1 MEGWLIVA
9 GDLVRHGGMDR
20 ANLELA
26 RYLAVTEAVQVVAH
40 RVDEELMAMP
50 RVRVERVPRPWGR
63 ELLGQPLL
71 ARQGRRW
78 AERLSRQGYR
88 VIVNGAN
95 CDWPDVNWVHCVHN
109 AYAAP
114 LAGGPWQQLKIR
126 LVHRRECRRERRVIG
141 GARVVVCNSRRTA
154 AAVQRYI
161 GVPPERLRVVY
172 LGIDPQE
179 FPPVTAAERREMRR
193 KLQWEERPWAVFVG
207 QLGNRIKGFDLLYAA
222 WQQLCQEPGWDAN
235 LAVVG
240 TGPSLSAWK
249 QRATAEGLGQRIRFL
264 GFRPDVPAVLAAADL
279 LVAPSRY
286 DAYGLAV
293 HEAVCRGLP
302 VIVSAAMG
310 ISERFPPELDEWI
323 VHQFDS
329 PAELVERL
337 RQWRS
342 RLEDAAERFRP
353 LAEQLRAYSWAE
365 MARDFRRAVLEG
377 T

>member
-1 MEGWLIVA
+1 MAGWLIVA

-26 RYLAVTEAVQVVAH
+26 RFLAASEPVQVVAH
-40 RVDEELMAMP
+40 RVDAELAAMP
-50 RVRVERVPRPWGR
+50 GVRVERVPRPWGR
-63 ELLGQPLL
+63 HLWGWPLL
-71 ARQGRRW
+71 AWRGRRW
-78 AERLSRQGYR
+78 AERLSREGYR

-95 CDWPDVNWVHCVHN
+95 CDWPDINWVHCVHN

-114 LAGGPWQQLKIR
+114 ATGGPWQRLKV
-126 LVHRRECRRERRVIG
+126 LLMHRRECRRERRVIG
-141 GARVVVCNSRRTA
+141 AARVVVCNSRRTA
-154 AAVQRYI
+154 ADVQRYL
-161 GVPPERLRVVY
+161 GVPPERVRVVY

-179 FPPVTAAERREMRR
+179 FPPVTAAERAEMRR

-207 QLGNRIKGFDLLYAA
+207 QLGNRIKGLDLLYAA
-222 WQQLCQEPGWDAN
+222 WRQLCQEPGWDAN

-240 TGPSLSAWK
+240 TGPTLAAW
-249 QRATAEGLGQRIRFL
+249 QRRAVAEGLDQRIRFL

-310 ISERFPPELDEWI
+310 ISERFPPELAEWI
-323 VHQFDS
+323 VQKLDS
-329 PAELVERL
+329 PEELAERL

-342 RLEDAAERFRP
+342 RLEDAAGRFRP
-353 LAEQLRAYSWAE
+353 LAEQLRAYSWAD
-365 MARDFRRAVLEG
+365 MARDFRRAVREG